1 MAAQHFENHEYQS
14 VRSEDLE
21 PDVAPHENV
30 DMPTPDLKDLPMQWR
45 PFYLRRTVLLGFI
58 SVFVS
63 IAVAIESL
71 LAVSNRDHG
80 LATST
85 SSVHYLWTYGPT
97 AFLTGLAA
105 LWARTE
111 YQSQIIVPWNRLS
124 QKMAPASD
132 SLLLNY
138 IFQSLPFAILNS
150 LRKRDFIVSI
160 ARIVSIILKI
170 VITLS
175 TGLISLANHRHP

>member
-1 MAAQHFENHEYQS
+1 MQHLPHHEYQS
-14 VRSEDLE
+14 VRSEQLE
-21 PDVAPHENV
+21 PDLPPHHTF
-30 DMPTPDLKDLPMQWR
+30 DMPTLDLKHLTMQWR

-111 YQSQIIVPWNRLS
+111 YQSQMITPWNRLS
-124 QKMAPASD
+124 QKITPASH

-138 IFQSLPFAILNS
+138 MFQSLPFALLNS